1 MLKKTKKTISKICL
15 PVMLASVFSIC
26 QGSINNVL
34 AASTRT
40 IVKSNSS
47 AVKTLN
53 GDVITVTNFDQLK
66 SAAASATSGQTIQI
80 ASNYLDCSS
89 QLVLD
94 KDNSGVTIEAAPGYT
109 PVLDFTSFRT
119 AAQKASPK
127 KTGDGYVGIRII
139 GGNYTIQGLI
149 IEKAYDNGILIKP
162 NFNPLNPK
170 ATNVGNPDN
179 NTIKDCVLRY
189 NGDAGLQISGSKGLE
204 KAGTDVRPDNT
215 HVIGCVSYRNFD
227 ILTAG
232 GNADGFAAKLYL
244 GTGTVFSHCV
254 SAENSDDAWDSFG
267 VGNSDITYEY
277 CVAYHAGDSTVFSG
291 AYDKAHGL
299 PADNDMTV
307 GKCKGNGNGFK
318 MGSGASK
325 YGAQTN
331 GVRTLKNCVAVDNC
345 SKGFDENNGAGTIN
359 ITNGMGLGNAKGD
372 YVLDLMKAGI
382 FSNVQAF
389 SLKNL
394 KNPSGANVSII
405 TDTAKQ
411 AAVRSEVD
419 SAISKMRQELRE
431 NKIPSYMNFDFWN

>member
-1 MLKKTKKTISKICL
+1 MS
-15 PVMLASVFSIC
+15 F
-26 QGSINNVL
+26 NNVL

-40 IVKSNSS
+40 IIESNSS
-47 AVKTLN
+47 AVKALI
-53 GDVITVTNFDQLK
+53 GDVITVTNFNQLK
-66 SAAASATSGQTIQI
+66 SAVASAASGQTIQI
-80 ASNYLDCSS
+80 ASNYLDCAS

-94 KDNSGVTIEAAPGYT
+94 KDNSGITIEAAPGYT

-119 AAQKASPK
+119 AAQKVSPK

-162 NFNPLNPK
+162 NFNFLNLK
-170 ATNVGNPDN
+170 ATNVGNLDN

-189 NGDAGLQISGSKGLE
+189 NGDAGLQISRSKGLE

-232 GNADGFAAKLYL
+232 GNA
-244 GTGTVFSHCV
+244 
-254 SAENSDDAWDSFG
+254 N
-267 VGNSDITYEY
+267 
-277 CVAYHAGDSTVFSG
+277 
-291 AYDKAHGL
+291 
-299 PADNDMTV
+299 
-307 GKCKGNGNGFK
+307 
-318 MGSGASK
+318 
-325 YGAQTN
+325 
-331 GVRTLKNCVAVDNC
+331 
-345 SKGFDENNGAGTIN
+345 
-359 ITNGMGLGNAKGD
+359 GD

-394 KNPSGANVSII
+394 KNPSDANVSII
-405 TDTAKQ
+405 TDTTKQ
-411 AAVRSEVD
+411 AAIRSEVD
-419 SAISKMRQELRE
+419 SAILKMRHEFRE